1 MWRQGVAPRQNLDGF
16 KRARLL
22 LLEPLHD
29 VELPCQL
36 GGIDSLAIKVG
47 YGSWPRFGGFPSK
60 GVLKADSDRVY
71 WWWLGFQGQRI
82 KSGSEREEM
91 QS

>member
-1 MWRQGVAPRQNLDGF
+1 VWRQVVAPRQNLDGF

-47 YGSWPRFGGFPSK
+47 YGELAAIWGLP
-60 GVLKADSDRVY
+60 LKRRA
-71 WWWLGFQGQRI
+71 QG
-82 KSGSEREEM
+82 
-91 QS
+91 